1 MKYRTREKI
10 SNYFDLF
17 ILFVELDIF
26 IWVLF
31 EMGHTFRPFVY
42 QVGKILIVLYM
53 VELVFQFLLHP
64 RLKSYMRIYWPLFVS
79 LPALFYAQYKFT
91 SVPETHRLLFIY
103 SKMYLGAIEV
113 ILFTKFISK
122 LSRIHD
128 ISRFFKMNPAQL
140 IVMSFASIIIIG
152 SFLLYL
158 PYSRPQGEA
167 MRYIDALFTSTS
179 AVCVTGLIVVD
190 TGTAFSR
197 VGQVFLI
204 LLIQV
209 GGLGIM
215 TIAAFIQVSLG
226 SQMSLHGR
234 FSTAALLDTQNLR
247 NLYAI
252 IRSIVFITFAIEA
265 VGVLFFF
272 SSFFGRFSSSWEAL
286 FYSIFHSV
294 SAFCNAGFSLFSTSF
309 MSARSNTWV
318 NFVLILLIILGGLG
332 FTVLLNLFRRTVY
345 GKNERITVQTRIVIL
360 TSLALIVFGA
370 VNIYF
375 FERGSLFSSYE
386 GHERVLSSIFQ
397 SVTTRTAGFNTVD
410 IAALDPKTLF
420 LMSILMFIGAS
431 PGSTG
436 GGIKTT
442 TFFTLILSI
451 ITILRDQ
458 RFNTIFKRRIP
469 YQVVNRAIAILVSA
483 MGLVIIGTIMLG
495 FSEQFSFMEVYFET
509 VSAFGTVGLST
520 GITPLLSDFGKII
533 VMITMFVGRL
543 GPLTIVLAIRNVQ
556 GSRLVTYPEERVM
569 VG

>member
-10 SNYFDLF
+10 SNYFALF

-31 EMGHTFRPFVY
+31 EMSHAFRPFVY
-42 QVGKILIVLYM
+42 QVGTILIVFY
-53 VELVFQFLLHP
+53 VFELIFQFLLHP
-64 RLKSYMRIYWPLFVS
+64 WLKSYMRTYWPLVVS
-79 LPALFYAQYKFT
+79 ILVLVFIHYKFIT
-91 SVPETHRLLFIY
+91 VPETHRFLFIY
-103 SKMYLGAIEV
+103 SKMYLGAIEIV
-113 ILFTKFISK
+113 LFTRFVSK

-128 ISRFFKMNPAQL
+128 VSRFFKMNPAQL
-140 IVMSFASIIIIG
+140 IIMSFASIIIIG

-158 PYSRPQGEA
+158 PYSRPQGET

-190 TGTAFSR
+190 TGSAFSR
-197 VGQVFLI
+197 IGQVFLL
-204 LLIQV
+204 LLIQA

-226 SQMSLHGR
+226 SPMSLHGR
-234 FSTAALLDTQNLR
+234 FSTATLLDTQNLR

-252 IRSIVFITFAIEA
+252 IRSIMFITFSIET
-265 VGVLFFF
+265 VGVLLFFPYF
-272 SSFFGRFSSSWEAL
+272 GGRFGSSFEAL

-294 SAFCNAGFSLFSTSF
+294 SAFCNAGFSLFADSFTSV
-309 MSARSNTWV
+309 RSNMWI
-318 NFVLILLIILGGLG
+318 NFVLVLLIIIGGLG
-332 FTVLLNLFRRTVY
+332 FTVLSNLFRKTVH
-345 GKNERITVQTRIVIL
+345 GRNERITVQTRIVIL
-360 TSLALIVFGA
+360 TSLVLILFGA
-370 VNIYF
+370 VNIF
-375 FERGSLFSSYE
+375 FLERRSLFASYE
-386 GHERVLSSIFQ
+386 THERVLASIFQ
-397 SVTTRTAGFNTVD
+397 SVTTRTAGFNTVN
-410 IAALDPKTLF
+410 IAALDAKTLF

-442 TFFTLILSI
+442 TFFTLVLSI

-483 MGLVIIGTIMLG
+483 IGMVITGTVLLG
-495 FSEQFSFMEVYFET
+495 FSEQFSFVEVYFET

-520 GITPLLSDFGKII
+520 GITPLLSDFGKIV

-556 GSRLVTYPEERVM
+556 SSRLVTYPEERVM